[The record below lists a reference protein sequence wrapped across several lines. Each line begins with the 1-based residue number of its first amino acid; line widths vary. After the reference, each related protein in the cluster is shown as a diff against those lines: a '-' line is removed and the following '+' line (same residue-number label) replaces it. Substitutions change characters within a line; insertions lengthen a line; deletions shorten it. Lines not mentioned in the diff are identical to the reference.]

1 MRRVRVRRVR
11 VRKVRVRRF
20 GSGLGLGRVRV
31 ISSAGASL
39 VQKAKVSRSFGA
51 SGERRGGG
59 VPGATLLVRVR
70 VRVGVCVRVRGL
82 GLG

>member
-1 MRRVRVRRVR
+1 M
-11 VRKVRVRRF
+11 
-20 GSGLGLGRVRV
+20 

-59 VPGATLLVRVR
+59 VPGATLLVRVSVR
-70 VRVGVCVRVRGL
+70 VRVRVREGY
-82 GLG
+82 GEGEGEG